1 MEIPASLPT
10 PVQGMVEDSLL
21 VGGTRVFL
29 QSQHPGAV
37 REARQVL
44 EEFFSR
50 QQEPPPQVVST
61 YMAMKW

>member
-10 PVQGMVEDSLL
+10 PAQGIMEDSLL

-50 QQEPPPQVVST
+50 QQEPPPQVGGSG
-61 YMAMKW
+61 YDK

>member
-37 REARQVL
+37 REARLVL

-50 QQEPPPQVVST
+50 QQEPPPQVRGSGHDE
-61 YMAMKW
+61 